1 MQLTKKQQ
9 HKKERK
15 RTAIIIIF
23 SILMVCVSII
33 ATFSSILIIGGL
45 GVACTILGIITII
58 TLCREL
64 ASHHRSVITA
74 RRAEYNERTT
84 ELAEGAIVIDNEH
97 CERFQLLTT
106 FSKTAQK
113 PNKIYLRTEMFTRNY
128 HFSDL
133 KDIRIMDYLVP
144 ESVGAHQLLYV
155 GPQTK
160 LTGQKYETLAVTAL
174 RSLLPKAD
182 EIRVQILSLRGCPH
196 WTSTREATCPH
207 WVPSTH

>member
-45 GVACTILGIITII
+45 GVACTMLGIITII

-84 ELAEGAIVIDNEH
+84 KLAEGVIIIDNEH
-97 CERFQLLTT
+97 RERFQLVTAT
-106 FSKTAQK
+106 YESAQK
-113 PNKIYLRTEMFTRNY
+113 PNKIYLRTDLFTRNRP
-128 HFSDL
+128 FSDP
-133 KDIRIMDYLVP
+133 KDIRIMDYLVL

-155 GPQTK
+155 GPQTQ
-160 LTGQKYETLAVTAL
+160 LTGQKYETLALTAL
-174 RSLLPKAD
+174 RARLPKAD
-182 EIRVQILSLRGCPH
+182 DIRVQILSLRGCPH
-196 WTSTREATCPH
+196 WTTD
-207 WVPSTH
+207 TH